1 MPNNNRLQ
9 LVWAG
14 LARNNRWS
22 ALITQ
27 ADIDTFARRCEAEGA
42 EFFAR
47 NLGLFRSTTLTA
59 IGKGEIGAIP
69 GFGPKRNS
77 ILPRFL
83 YLAMRGIFADDG
95 RVLDVINVDAVACVN
110 QLTAVFT
117 KIKGGHTPKSEVDV
131 IESFCK
137 TEDEIATTSID
148 YDMPIPYYYTNKG
161 LNSTEVIRSYRSL
174 GSIMDEAS
182 RLVKLVLSGSDPREI
197 QPKHGS
203 GVSACGTEVRHR
215 FAAPRYVEKID
226 AIWSMSE
233 YYYVG
238 TNAFCDGLHEYLE
251 AEDLDP
257 CAKVLLVPKDARGP
271 RLISC
276 EPRETMWIQQGVMTE
291 FYTVIQ
297 EHPLT
302 RGRVNFTHQWYNQI
316 AAYQGSRTYVAPSS
330 NPWAMSEDT
339 VDGITDNSADRICQ
353 DAETHLAN
361 RLVLLARQNETR
373 DYLKHAKGLN
383 TSYACSEAGQLA
395 SLDLKDASDRLRLDV
410 VTRIFPTNWGAA
422 LVACRSGSTELPDGR
437 TVTMRKHAPMGSATC
452 FPVMALTIW
461 SLLTAIAPRTARK
474 SILVYGDDIIVPSF
488 MAADATQVLEAVGLR
503 VNVSKSFSS
512 GPFRESCGEEF
523 INGVRVTP
531 VRLRMNLDDD
541 NESLMSAMAFN
552 NNMLET
558 PSLVDN
564 GWFLELLT
572 TWYGRKRVPI
582 AYRPLRKKVSW
593 LDHVQQLKVGGSFR
607 RVTLSGVAFTD
618 DPSRV
623 NLPNGK
629 GTRLHGRYAHAGKP
643 AYGTRQYSIVVP
655 LPDVVQYDTG
665 DWCHVLRSLTEKSNR
680 ELGLDPIHNRV
691 RFKRR
696 WVTLD

>member
-1 MPNNNRLQ
+1 
-9 LVWAG
+9 
-14 LARNNRWS
+14 
-22 ALITQ
+22 
-27 ADIDTFARRCEAEGA
+27 
-42 EFFAR
+42 
-47 NLGLFRSTTLTA
+47 
-59 IGKGEIGAIP
+59 
-69 GFGPKRNS
+69 
-77 ILPRFL
+77 
-83 YLAMRGIFADDG
+83 
-95 RVLDVINVDAVACVN
+95 
-110 QLTAVFT
+110 
-117 KIKGGHTPKSEVDV
+117 
-131 IESFCK
+131 
-137 TEDEIATTSID
+137 
-148 YDMPIPYYYTNKG
+148 
-161 LNSTEVIRSYRSL
+161 
-174 GSIMDEAS
+174 
-182 RLVKLVLSGSDPREI
+182 
-197 QPKHGS
+197 
-203 GVSACGTEVRHR
+203 
-215 FAAPRYVEKID
+215 
-226 AIWSMSE
+226 
-233 YYYVG
+233 
-238 TNAFCDGLHEYLE
+238 
-251 AEDLDP
+251 
-257 CAKVLLVPKDARGP
+257 
-271 RLISC
+271 
-276 EPRETMWIQQGVMTE
+276 
-291 FYTVIQ
+291 
-297 EHPLT
+297 
-302 RGRVNFTHQWYNQI
+302 
-316 AAYQGSRTYVAPSS
+316 
-330 NPWAMSEDT
+330 
-339 VDGITDNSADRICQ
+339 
-353 DAETHLAN
+353 
-361 RLVLLARQNETR
+361 
-373 DYLKHAKGLN
+373 
-383 TSYACSEAGQLA
+383 
-395 SLDLKDASDRLRLDV
+395 
-410 VTRIFPTNWGAA
+410 
-422 LVACRSGSTELPDGR
+422 
-437 TVTMRKHAPMGSATC
+437 
-452 FPVMALTIW
+452 MALTIW

-593 LDHVQQLKVGGSFR
+593 LDHVQQLKIGGSFR
-607 RVTLSGVAFTD
+607 HVTLSGIAFTD

-680 ELGLDPIHNRV
+680 ELGLDSIHNRV